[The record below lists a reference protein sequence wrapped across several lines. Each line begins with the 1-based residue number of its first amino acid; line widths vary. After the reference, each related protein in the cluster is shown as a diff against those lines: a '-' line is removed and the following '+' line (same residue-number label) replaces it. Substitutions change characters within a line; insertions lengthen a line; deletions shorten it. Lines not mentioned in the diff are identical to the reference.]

1 MVVRPTRSPKNRLAA
16 EVRTS
21 IHATGIIS
29 QLVSIYIF
37 KKIFSFL
44 IGKFD

>member
-1 MVVRPTRSPKNRLAA
+1 MAVRPARSPKNRLAA

-29 QLVSIYIF
+29 QVVSIYILF
-37 KKIFSFL
+37 KDIFFPDRKI
-44 IGKFD
+44 